1 MVNSWHFGFFHI
13 TYLPLSCAPLPQVFR
28 PCVLDHTHPIHT
40 GGPDPRNGRSKSTLP
55 KSPDLAR
62 RCTRFLN
69 LARHSLS
76 RLVANMVVV
85 DGVDLDSL
93 DYIHK
98 FPYNGTIATGGDS
111 LREDLNIF
119 YESGDIAWMIT
130 STALVLLMIPGV
142 GFFYSGLARR
152 KSALSLIWLSVM
164 GTAVTTFQWFFWG
177 YSLTFSHTASSYIG
191 DLSNFGFKDV
201 LAQPSVG
208 TSRIPDLLF
217 AVYQG
222 MFSAITV
229 ALATGAVAER
239 GRMLP
244 CIVFMLIW
252 STIIYDPIA
261 CWTWNPA
268 GWSNKLGGLD
278 FAGGTPVHIASG
290 TAALAY
296 SMMLGKR
303 RGHGTHE
310 LNFRPHNVTHIV
322 IGTVFLWVGW
332 FGFNAGSALSAN
344 MRAVM
349 AAWVTNLAAC
359 VGGITWCVLDYR
371 LERKWS
377 TVGFC
382 SGVVAGLVAI
392 TPGSGFVPS
401 WAAVPF
407 GVLGAC
413 FANYAT
419 KLKFVLGI
427 DDSLDIFAVHAVG
440 GFVGNILTALFAA
453 DYIAHLDGV
462 TVINGGWINQHWI
475 QLAYQLADSVAGGVY
490 SFGGTCIIL
499 FVINLIPGLK
509 IRADEEAEI
518 LGIDDAEIGEF
529 AYDYVELTREVLTEV
544 ENDDGNSRFSADGNP
559 TFDPREKN
567 SIPLIDA
574 RVFATQSSHLPH
586 AQ

>member
-1 MVNSWHFGFFHI
+1 MAS
-13 TYLPLSCAPLPQVFR
+13 PL
-28 PCVLDHTHPIHT
+28 
-40 GGPDPRNGRSKSTLP
+40 
-55 KSPDLAR
+55 DLE
-62 RCTRFLN
+62 N
-69 LARHSLS
+69 
-76 RLVANMVVV
+76 
-85 DGVDLDSL
+85 L
-93 DYIHK
+93 DYVHLI
-98 FPYNGTIATGGDS
+98 PYNGSGPTGGDS
-111 LREDLNIF
+111 LTEDLNIW
-119 YESGDIAWMIT
+119 YETGDIGWMIT
-130 STALVLLMIPGV
+130 ATALVLLMIPGV

-164 GTAVTTFQWFFWG
+164 ATAVTSFQWFFWG
-177 YSLTFSHTASSYIG
+177 YSLTFSHSAGAFIG

-201 LAQPSVG
+201 LGRPSVG
-208 TSRIPDLLF
+208 SSRLPDLLF

-222 MFSAITV
+222 MFSCITV

-244 CIVFMLIW
+244 CVIFMFIW
-252 STIIYDPIA
+252 ATVIYDPIA
-261 CWTWNPA
+261 CWTWNPR
-268 GWSNKLGGLD
+268 GWSNKMGGLD

-310 LNFRPHNVTHIV
+310 LNYRPHNVTHIV

-344 MRAVM
+344 LRAVL
-349 AAWVTNLAAC
+349 AAVVTNLAAC

-382 SGVVAGLVAI
+382 SGVVAGLVSI
-392 TPGSGFVPS
+392 TPGSGYVPV

-407 GVLGAC
+407 GILGAA

-419 KLKFVLGI
+419 KLKFILRI
-427 DDSLDIFAVHAVG
+427 DDALDIFAVHGIG
-440 GFVGNILTALFAA
+440 GLVGNVCTAFFAA
-453 DYIAHLDGV
+453 NYIAHLDGV
-462 TVINGGWINQHWI
+462 SEIDGGWINHNWI
-475 QLAYQLADSVAGGVY
+475 QLGYQLADSFSGGAY
-490 SFGGTCIIL
+490 SFVGTCTIL
-499 FVINLIPGLK
+499 FIMNMIPGLRL
-509 IRADEEAEI
+509 RATEEAEI

-529 AYDYVELTREVLTEV
+529 AYDYVELTREVL
-544 ENDDGNSRFSADGNP
+544 NDMDNEAASRYSNDMASFQP
-559 TFDPREKN
+559 MEKNN
-567 SIPLIDA
+567 SIPLMDA
-574 RVFATQSSHLPH
+574 RNFAGSSQYPSQFGH

>member
-1 MVNSWHFGFFHI
+1 MV
-13 TYLPLSCAPLPQVFR
+13 
-28 PCVLDHTHPIHT
+28 VLDGI
-40 GGPDPRNGRSKSTLP
+40 
-55 KSPDLAR
+55 
-62 RCTRFLN
+62 
-69 LARHSLS
+69 
-76 RLVANMVVV
+76 
-85 DGVDLDSL
+85 DLD
-93 DYIHK
+93 DHYIPK
-98 FPYNGTIATGGDS
+98 IAYNGTGMTWGDS
-111 LREDLNIF
+111 LNENLNIF
-119 YESGDIAWMIT
+119 YESGDIGWMIT
-130 STALVLLMIPGV
+130 ATALVLLMIPGV

-164 GTAVTTFQWFFWG
+164 ATAVTTFQWFFWG
-177 YSLTFSHTASSYIG
+177 YSLTFSHTASSFIG
-191 DLSNFGFKDV
+191 DLSNFAFRGV
-201 LAQPSVG
+201 LARPSLG
-208 TSRIPDLLF
+208 SQRIPDLMF
-217 AVYQG
+217 AIYQG

-244 CIVFMLIW
+244 CIVFMLVW
-252 STIIYDPIA
+252 STVIYDPIA

-268 GWSNKLGGLD
+268 GWSYKLGGLD

-310 LNFRPHNVTHIV
+310 LNYRPHNVTHIV

-344 MRAVM
+344 LRAVM
-349 AAWVTNLAAC
+349 AAVVTNLAAC

-392 TPGSGFVPS
+392 TPGSGYVPS

-407 GVLGAC
+407 GILGAS

-419 KLKFVLGI
+419 KLKFILGI

-440 GFVGNILTALFAA
+440 GIVGNILTAFFAA

-462 TVINGGWINQHWI
+462 QIIKGGWLNHNWI
-475 QLAYQLADSVAGGVY
+475 QLAYQLADSAAGAAY
-490 SFGGTCIIL
+490 SFVGTCIIL
-499 FVINLIPGLK
+499 FVINLVPGLK
-509 IRADEEAEI
+509 IRASEEAEI

-529 AYDYVELTREVLTEV
+529 AYDYVELTREVLNEAD
-544 ENDDGNSRFSADGNP
+544 NDDVSRFSMEGHPA
-559 TFDPREKN
+559 FDPREKN

-574 RVFATQSSHLPH
+574 RTFGAQSS
-586 AQ
+586 

>member
-1 MVNSWHFGFFHI
+1 
-13 TYLPLSCAPLPQVFR
+13 
-28 PCVLDHTHPIHT
+28 
-40 GGPDPRNGRSKSTLP
+40 
-55 KSPDLAR
+55 
-62 RCTRFLN
+62 
-69 LARHSLS
+69 
-76 RLVANMVVV
+76 MVVLE
-85 DGVDLDSL
+85 GVDLDAL
-93 DYIHK
+93 NYIIK
-98 FPYNGTIATGGDS
+98 IPYNGSGPTGGDS
-111 LREDLNIF
+111 LTQDLNIW
-119 YESGDIAWMIT
+119 YESGDVAWMIT
-130 STALVLLMIPGV
+130 ATALVLLMIPGV

-164 GTAVTTFQWFFWG
+164 ATAVTTFQWFFWG

-208 TSRIPDLLF
+208 STRIPDLLF

-244 CIVFMLIW
+244 CVIFMFIW

-268 GWSNKLGGLD
+268 GWSNKMGGLD

-310 LNFRPHNVTHIV
+310 LNYRPHNVTHIV

-344 MRAVM
+344 LRAVM
-349 AAWVTNLAAC
+349 AAVVTNLAAC

-371 LERKWS
+371 LEGKWS

-392 TPGSGFVPS
+392 TPGSGFVPA
-401 WAAVPF
+401 WAAVIYGIF
-407 GVLGAC
+407 GAG

-419 KLKFVLGI
+419 KLKFIVRI
-427 DDSLDIFAVHAVG
+427 DDALDIFAVHAVG
-440 GFVGNILTALFAA
+440 GFVGNICTAFFAA
-453 DYIAHLDGV
+453 DYIAHLDGFS
-462 TVINGGWINQHWI
+462 VIKGGWINHHWI
-475 QLAYQLADSVAGGVY
+475 QLAYQLADSVCGGCY
-490 SFGGTCIIL
+490 SFAGTCIICFL
-499 FVINLIPGLK
+499 LNLIPGLQL
-509 IRADEEAEI
+509 RATEDAEI

-529 AYDYVELTREVLTEV
+529 AYDYVELTREVL
-544 ENDDGNSRFSADGNP
+544 NDIEADTTSRYSADATNP
-559 TFDPREKN
+559 FDPREKH
-567 SIPLIDA
+567 SIPLDA
-574 RVFATQSSHLPH
+574 RGVYSGQTSQSP
-586 AQ
+586 A